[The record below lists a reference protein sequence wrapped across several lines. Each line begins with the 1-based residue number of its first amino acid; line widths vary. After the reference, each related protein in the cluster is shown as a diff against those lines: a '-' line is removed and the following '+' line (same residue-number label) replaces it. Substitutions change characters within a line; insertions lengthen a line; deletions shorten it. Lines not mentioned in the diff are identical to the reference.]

1 MRGAPEND
9 RCHAAV
15 GAEVFFET
23 AWERGCRAL
32 GAGAGAGER
41 WFDIGGFK
49 VRMTLGGRLAGRFFA
64 AFEHLRMSRQDS
76 WDLDIRAWDSAASGV
91 PMPAPPWGTE
101 DYGRR
106 GEIRGFNDARFMTA
120 FDHGSGALS
129 LVDRASG
136 RAVYWIRDGGR
147 VPGHERGAPFRAI
160 LNGWMGNHGCMLAH
174 GAAVGIGDGAV
185 LLAGPGGSGKS
196 TTALICAEGG
206 MLFLGDD
213 YCLLRTHPS
222 LEVCSL
228 YGTAKM
234 TREDL
239 ARLPGLAAR
248 VSPEPGPQGKALL
261 FLAGA
266 MPGRFAS
273 RLPLRAV
280 LLPRVT
286 GRAGTTLRMA
296 GASEA
301 LRSLAPSSIFQL
313 SGAGAGAFDLLSG
326 LVRRLPCY
334 HLDLGTDYSGI
345 APVVREIL
353 SGAGAR

>member
-1 MRGAPEND
+1 
-9 RCHAAV
+9 
-15 GAEVFFET
+15 
-23 AWERGCRAL
+23 
-32 GAGAGAGER
+32 
-41 WFDIGGFK
+41 
-49 VRMTLGGRLAGRFFA
+49 MTLGGRLAARFFE
-64 AFEHLRMSRQDS
+64 AFEQLKISPQGS
-76 WDLDIRAWDSAASGV
+76 WDLDIRAWDSATSGV
-91 PMPAPPWGTE
+91 PMSAPPWRAE

-129 LVDRASG
+129 LVDRALG

-147 VPGHERGAPFRAI
+147 VPEHERGAPFRTI
-160 LNGWMGNHGCMLAH
+160 LNGWMGNHGSTLAH
-174 GAAVGIGDGAV
+174 GAAVGIADGAV

-196 TTALICAEGG
+196 TTALACAEGG

-248 VSPEPGPQGKALL
+248 VSPEPGPRGKALL
-261 FLAGA
+261 FLAEA
-266 MPGRFAS
+266 MPGWFAR

-286 GRAGTTLRMA
+286 GRAKTTLRVA
-296 GASEA
+296 EASAA

-313 SGAGAGAFDLLSG
+313 SGAGEGAFDLMSG

-345 APVVREIL
+345 EPVVRGIL
-353 SGAGAR
+353 SGPEAR